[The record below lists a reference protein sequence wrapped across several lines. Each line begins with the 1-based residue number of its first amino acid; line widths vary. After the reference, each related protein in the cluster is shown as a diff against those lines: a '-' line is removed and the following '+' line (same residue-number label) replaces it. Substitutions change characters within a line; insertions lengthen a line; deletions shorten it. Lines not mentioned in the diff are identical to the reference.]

1 MTIQEMNCPEL
12 SFDLKYHYRSP
23 EYVSF
28 QGGHL
33 KSRGN
38 EILYC
43 RYGIS
48 LQVSFRVRNLVTG
61 LFPSLQVSF
70 PHYRSLSLIT
80 GLFPITESHYR
91 SLSLITGLL
100 PSIQVCCRYGISL
113 QVSFLF
119 LMSIPTNISSLI
131 FSGTG
136 CTALD
141 YRVAKM
147 PSMPYLDRSFSAQDP

>member
-80 GLFPITESHYR
+80 GL
-91 SLSLITGLL
+91 L

-147 PSMPYLDRSFSAQDP
+147 HSMPNLDRSFSAQDP